1 MREADLQ
8 AMVVQAAKYLGWLS
22 YHTFDSRR
30 SDPGFPDL
38 CLVRDGRL
46 VFLELK
52 TERGRVRP
60 EQQVWLDA
68 LSQVPGVV
76 AMVARPSQWDE
87 ILEMLRWGGG
97 GDHPRPPSSYP
108 DFFWNGGALFPSP
121 FLNGGAFLPL
131 PPPFLSE

>member
-1 MREADLQ
+1 MREADWQ
-8 AMVVQAAKYLGWLS
+8 ATVVAAARYLGWLVWHP
-22 YHTFDSRR
+22 YDARR
-30 SDPGFPDL
+30 SAAGYPDL
-38 CLVRDGRL
+38 TLVRPGGNGTARL

-87 ILEMLRWGGG
+87 VLEVLR
-97 GDHPRPPSSYP
+97 
-108 DFFWNGGALFPSP
+108 
-121 FLNGGAFLPL
+121 
-131 PPPFLSE
+131 

>member
-87 ILEMLRWGGG
+87 ILEMLR
-97 GDHPRPPSSYP
+97 
-108 DFFWNGGALFPSP
+108 
-121 FLNGGAFLPL
+121 
-131 PPPFLSE
+131 